1 MIRRKTLTIFTDAK
15 NTTTVL
21 ELKKIIEGF
30 LKIPPQDQQLFNKDN
45 TIMVDDRMLQD
56 YGLTSTTTTAQN
68 PATVG
73 LAVRCWQNFIMTTL
87 SASSTRQIFCA
98 GHKELQHPTFIQMQD
113 HRIIWSQKPQNVFS
127 RIRNFP
133 LIGLT
138 GNCIRY
144 KYLSLIN

>member
-1 MIRRKTLTIFTDAK
+1 MDVFLMIRRKTLTIFTDAK

-73 LAVRCWQNFIMTTL
+73 LAVRDTADAFEDLEYTPYSTADLADVMKSQEANGQEQ
-87 SASSTRQIFCA
+87 SS
-98 GHKELQHPTFIQMQD
+98 
-113 HRIIWSQKPQNVFS
+113 
-127 RIRNFP
+127 
-133 LIGLT
+133 
-138 GNCIRY
+138 
-144 KYLSLIN
+144 